1 MIRIID
7 FETGRDYDLPAG
19 LKISGER
26 VNPFFA
32 DSGNISLPIELPGT
46 DNNIDLLGYPG
57 IMQRKNKLKIQKK
70 VIVHAGVFQRI
81 STMSI
86 NSTLKSISATLLFD
100 ESLLYSA
107 IQNYQ
112 MTDIFS
118 KIIRDD
124 FAAEA
129 TIEARILKWAEY
141 LNDVYKNVETD
152 DFAVFTVCTEV
163 DEDNLHHGFLNQIR
177 QLDETPI
184 NSFSFE
190 LAGMQE
196 RTYLIKGVEV
206 EIPVGYEI
214 TPFLKLKYV
223 LITLFEK
230 LGFELNED
238 LFTRYPDFAREV
250 VLNNTGDA
258 IMKGYLNYGQLVPNV
273 SVDEYLKSLR
283 YKYGLDFFLQKNGKT
298 VDVVFIKELIE
309 SSDDILDLK
318 VNAKPELI
326 FESAKMLKLTC
337 KTSNITGT
345 SKFGSLLELAKNYVP
360 AGYALY
366 HFIKDADIN
375 IYTFA
380 VEYLPAF
387 TSPSGVE
394 AACIANEESY
404 LGSVVFYQELYEWY
418 FRDSEGNKTK
428 IDEDIF
434 NLTMSEDGQD
444 DFEKLTYDSPHEFV
458 QMIMLD
464 RSKTKDVDPLITFEY
479 REERIPYVGNARYLN
494 TSIIVNGVTQT
505 NKVVDCPIMSCY
517 PFYFSGLISDDF
529 QRCYGTT
536 YKYSRHGTVVTN
548 SNLIIGGKDGLF
560 EIYWKA
566 FDYILRNS
574 YQQVNL
580 QMSLTMEEYINF
592 TFQYL
597 KLYKYQPIIPESIKY
612 EISQN
617 GFKIVESK
625 FRTSKIYT

>member
-1 MIRIID
+1 VIRIID